1 MSMTKKMIFKIAL
14 NLSISVLLIGIL
26 FIIQHWPYGNNLMT
40 IGYLISIIYV
50 FIGLVEIYKDEDKS
64 IFEKGG
70 WLIGFLILTPIFGL
84 IYYYTEIKK
93 RKYKKS

>member
-1 MSMTKKMIFKIAL
+1 MSMTKRTILKIAL
-14 NLSISVLLIGIL
+14 NSSISVLLIGAL
-26 FIIQHWPYGNNLMT
+26 FKIQHWPYGNNLMT

-50 FIGLVEIYKDEDKS
+50 FIGLFEIYKDEDKS

-84 IYYYTEIKK
+84 IYYYTEI
-93 RKYKKS
+93 RKNEKL